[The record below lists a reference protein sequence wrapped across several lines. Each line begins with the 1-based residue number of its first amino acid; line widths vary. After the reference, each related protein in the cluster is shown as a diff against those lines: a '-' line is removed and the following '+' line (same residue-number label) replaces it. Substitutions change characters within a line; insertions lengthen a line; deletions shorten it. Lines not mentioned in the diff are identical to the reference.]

1 MADRDDHW
9 HDERRLSDN
18 AARRPGGDRDFY
30 NRDRYSE
37 DDYGLGY
44 GEEGMTN
51 YRQRPVRSV
60 GPYGDQQRGSGSYR
74 SGERDSYSSGYS
86 QNRGPYGGSSASRGG
101 YGGQGFGSGGQSRGQ
116 SSSEWGYG
124 RSEYANPT
132 NYSPAYDR
140 DYRGNYSQSDRGDV
154 SRHSRSGQRDDDRGF
169 FDRATDEVASW
180 FGDDDA
186 ERRRQQ
192 DARHGGRGPK
202 GYRRSDERIRED
214 ISDRL
219 TDDPFIDASEVEV
232 HVEGSEVTLT
242 GTVDSRASRR
252 RAEDLAERISGV
264 THVQNNLRVSS
275 GAETTREER
284 AAGITSK
291 NVFGTST
298 SGSSTDRS

>member
-51 YRQRPVRSV
+51 YRQRPTRSV
-60 GPYGDQQRGSGSYR
+60 GPYSDQQRNQGPYR
-74 SGERDSYSSGYS
+74 GGDRDQHGGYA
-86 QNRGPYGGSSASRGG
+86 QNRGPYGGAASQGG
-101 YGGQGFGSGGQSRGQ
+101 YGGRGMGYGGGQSRGQ
-116 SSSEWGYG
+116 SSSELGYG

-140 DYRGNYSQSDRGDV
+140 DYRGNYSQGNQNDPQRYARG
-154 SRHSRSGQRDDDRGF
+154 GQRDDDRGF
-169 FDRATDEVASW
+169 VARAGDEVSSW

-192 DARHGGRGPK
+192 DARHSGRGPK
-202 GYRRSDERIRED
+202 GYRRSDDRIRED

-219 TDDPFIDASEVEV
+219 MDDPFIDASEVEV
-232 HVEGSEVTLT
+232 TVEGSEVTLS
-242 GTVDSRASRR
+242 GSVDSRASRR
-252 RAEDLAERISGV
+252 RAEDLAERVSGV

-284 AAGITSK
+284 AAGITST
-291 NVFGTST
+291 NVFGTT
-298 SGSSTDRS
+298 APGGKTDAT